1 MKALAAT
8 GANLILMIIDTC
20 YAGNAFDALVQVNNH
35 FRASPPARER
45 SWFGM
50 LVACGPEA
58 VRQRLLGPALQ
69 RLLRDGPRR
78 DGEHAQ
84 DIRRRWSV
92 HQRLIRGDDLFDALI

>member
-58 VRQRLLGPALQ
+58 VRQRLLGPALSASCVTDHAVMAST
-69 RLLRDGPRR
+69 LRTFGGGGRC
-78 DGEHAQ
+78 
-84 DIRRRWSV
+84 INV
-92 HQRLIRGDDLFDALI
+92 